1 MGLARGV
8 TRSTLRASLSRVI
21 GSDGGASGGEPSIP
35 TYAIVDR
42 DGEPIVD
49 RDGNFIIADPT
60 PRTS

>member
-1 MGLARGV
+1 MVVRSSV
-8 TRSTLRASLSRVI
+8 TRAVRPSVRSTI
-21 GSDGGASGGEPSIP
+21 GIDGGASGGEPFIP

>member
-1 MGLARGV
+1 MVVRSSV
-8 TRSTLRASLSRVI
+8 TRAVRPSVRSTI
-21 GSDGGASGGEPSIP
+21 GSDGGSSGGEPSIP